1 MESSTIK
8 EGFFQA
14 VCLGDTVSTK
24 HLLSTGC
31 IDVNCVDDSG
41 FTALHHA
48 ASLNNTTMI
57 RLLHAHQANINVR
70 MEDESGAAPI
80 HVATMYGSLDAI
92 VTLHQ
97 LGCDISAFD
106 DDDLTPL
113 HYAVE
118 SEDKNTV
125 SLLLKLNAN
134 ITACG
139 STGAPLHIAAK
150 KDNLEIIWVLVQN
163 GHPADIDVRDTEDY
177 TPLHVAAQNGCDRSA
192 ALLVSMGANVLSK
205 TAEGQSACDLATRSR
220 CPFVVNILAFVS
232 EEVLSKFSHYDPLVQ
247 RLGAA
252 LHLAANQ
259 NRKSSVNYLLNQAG
273 CPPDVEDNTGRTALS
288 IAIKNNN
295 LEMCREL
302 ISLGANVNH
311 VSKNGVMPIL
321 TAAIN
326 GYVQVAEELIRNGA
340 EVDKV
345 STEYGSALHQA
356 ASGGHTDV
364 VKILLAHG
372 CPIDI
377 IDSDQRTVLTWA
389 AEYKNL
395 AICQEVIAQDQLRY
409 KKLSAST
416 IIGSIGWSAAVNSKK
431 IVQFLIETLDL
442 YRTEDMTELAMTY
455 GIPYFIFYSSMK
467 KMLQPAIKFNNKYCC
482 PEDEGD
488 LPGFLHVA
496 AINGNV
502 DVFSTLSDSQVKK
515 QIGQLKDV
523 SKVYSMFFKDNFPEG
538 YSLLNPL
545 HIGLLMMGN
554 QEALPK
560 VFNLNDKVIAV
571 QIHEYTVFCDHLITA
586 CPSIVNDPLPDG
598 RTPLDLARDLGLEKM
613 AWTLL
618 KCGGQTNSFL
628 GHPNARHSEQI
639 NKSYRIT
646 GIASALKQH
655 TAQTVMSFRSGQEL
669 EASHLKSYIQNK
681 PKLSEIT
688 DIALSLISDRWLTV
702 GRLLGVDEAF
712 LETTIEAEDTNEKK
726 CRRVLKWWLE
736 NCTSPSWSELLS
748 VIEQTDAKQ
757 LILKELRSSCSQPSA
772 QVLPFQHSV
781 SEPHWLNTFESPHPH
796 RQWSHPLN
804 TTGSGLL
811 PQDHR
816 QLLLLEQTQILHNS
830 NNTHHHYYS
839 QLSFP
844 QLPPC
849 PSPQLQLYNCN
860 PHPPQYH
867 NDHPSQSPNIYELQ
881 RDLVDRVAAEW
892 EKLGI
897 VLQVEMYVLNKI
909 TADSVNKGVEK
920 CCMDLFKRW
929 LRGDKGTGSL
939 PRTWDTI
946 IPAVEEIDPPLAREL
961 HSKYKTGCQKP

>member
-1 MESSTIK
+1 MESSNIK
-8 EGFFQA
+8 EDFFHA
-14 VCLGDTVSTK
+14 VCSGDTVSTK

-57 RLLHAHQANINVR
+57 RLLHAHQANINAR
-70 MEDESGAAPI
+70 MEDESGAALI
-80 HVATMYGSLDAI
+80 HVATMYSSLDAI
-92 VTLHQ
+92 VTLYQ

-118 SEDKNTV
+118 SEDMNTV

-134 ITACG
+134 VTACG
-139 STGAPLHIAAK
+139 SSGAPLHIAAK
-150 KDNLEIIWVLVQN
+150 KDNLEIIEVLVQN
-163 GHPADIDVRDTEDY
+163 GHPADIDVCDMEGY

-192 ALLVSMGANVLSK
+192 ALLVSMGANVRSK
-205 TAEGQSACDLATRSR
+205 TAEGQSACELATRSR
-220 CPFVVNILAFVS
+220 YPLVVNILYYAS
-232 EEVLSKFSHYDPLVQ
+232 EDVLSRFSNYDPLVQ

-252 LHLAANQ
+252 LHLATNQ
-259 NRKSSVNYLLNQAG
+259 NRKSSVNYLLKQAG

-288 IAIKNNN
+288 IAITNNN
-295 LEMCREL
+295 LALCKKL

-311 VSKNGVMPIL
+311 VNKNGVMPIL

-326 GYVQVAEELIRNGA
+326 GHVQVAEELIRNGA

-345 STEYGSALHQA
+345 SGEYGSALHQA

-372 CPIDI
+372 CSIDI
-377 IDSDQRTVLTWA
+377 VDCYQLTVLTWA
-389 AEYKNL
+389 AEYENL
-395 AICQEVIAQDQLRY
+395 AMCQEIIAQDQSRY
-409 KKLSAST
+409 KKFSAST
-416 IIGSIGWSAAVNSKK
+416 IIGSICWSAAGNSEK
-431 IVQFLIETLDL
+431 IVQFLIEMLDL
-442 YRTEDMTELAMTY
+442 YRTENMTELAITY

-467 KMLQPAIKFNNKYCC
+467 KMLHPAIEFNNKYCC

-502 DVFSTLSDSQVKK
+502 DVFSTLSDSQVEK
-515 QIGQLKDV
+515 QISQLKDV
-523 SKVYSMFFKDNFPEG
+523 SKVYSLFFKDSFPEG

-545 HIGLLMMGN
+545 HISLLMMSSQDGLRR
-554 QEALPK
+554 E
-560 VFNLNDKVIAV
+560 FFLNDKVISALV
-571 QIHEYTVFCDHLITA
+571 YDYTVFCERLITA
-586 CPSIVNDPLPDG
+586 CPSIVNEPLPDG
-598 RTPLDLARDLGLEKM
+598 RTPLDLARDLGLNKM
-613 AWTLL
+613 ALTLL
-618 KCGGQTNSFL
+618 NRGGQTNPFL
-628 GHPNARHSEQI
+628 GHPNARLFEQLE
-639 NKSYRIT
+639 KTYRIT
-646 GIASALKQH
+646 GIASALKQQ

-669 EASHLKSYIQNK
+669 EASHLKSYLQNK

-736 NCTSPSWSELLS
+736 NCASPSWSELLS

-757 LILKELRSSCSQPSA
+757 LILERLRSSCSQPSV
-772 QVLPFQHSV
+772 QVLPFRHSI
-781 SEPHWLNTFESPHPH
+781 SEPHWPTTFESPHPH

-804 TTGSGLL
+804 TTGGGLL
-811 PQDHR
+811 PQDHL
-816 QLLLLEQTQILHNS
+816 QLLLLQQTQILHNS
-830 NNTHHHYYS
+830 NNTYHHYYP

-849 PSPQLQLYNCN
+849 PSPQLQLYH

-897 VLQVEMYVLNKI
+897 VLQVEMYVLNNI
-909 TADSVNKGVEK
+909 TVNSVQQGVEK
-920 CCMDLFKRW
+920 CCMDLFMRW

-946 IPAVEEIDPPLAREL
+946 IPAVEEIDPPVAREL
-961 HSKYKTGCQKP
+961 HSKYKTGDQKP

>member
-1 MESSTIK
+1 
-8 EGFFQA
+8 
-14 VCLGDTVSTK
+14 
-24 HLLSTGC
+24 
-31 IDVNCVDDSG
+31 
-41 FTALHHA
+41 
-48 ASLNNTTMI
+48 MI
-57 RLLHAHQANINVR
+57 RLLHAHQANINAR
-70 MEDESGAAPI
+70 MKDESGAAPI
-80 HVATMYGSLDAI
+80 HVAIMYGSLDAI
-92 VTLHQ
+92 VTLHH

-118 SEDKNTV
+118 SEDVNIV
-125 SLLLKLNAN
+125 GLLLKLNAN
-134 ITACG
+134 VTACG
-139 STGAPLHIAAK
+139 SSRAPLHIAAK
-150 KDNLEIIWVLVQN
+150 KDNLEIIRVLVQN
-163 GHPADIDVRDTEDY
+163 GHPADIDVRDIEDY

-220 CPFVVNILAFVS
+220 CPHVVNILAYVR
-232 EEVLSKFSHYDPLVQ
+232 EEVLSTFSHYDPLLQ

-252 LHLAANQ
+252 LHLATYQ
-259 NRKSSVNYLLNQAG
+259 NRISSVNYLLKQAG

-288 IAIKNNN
+288 IAITNSN
-295 LEMCREL
+295 LEMCKEL
-302 ISLGANVNH
+302 MSLGANVNH
-311 VSKNGVMPIL
+311 VNEIGVMPLL
-321 TAAIN
+321 TAAVN
-326 GYVQVAEELIRNGA
+326 GYIQVVEELIRNGA

-345 STEYGSALHQA
+345 SRGYGSALHQA

-377 IDSDQRTVLTWA
+377 VDCHQLTILTWA

-395 AICQEVIAQDQLRY
+395 IMCQEVIAQDQLCY

-416 IIGSIGWSAAVNSKK
+416 IIDSIGLSAAGNSKK

-442 YRTEDMTELAMTY
+442 YRTEDITKLAMTY
-455 GIPYFIFYSSMK
+455 GIPYFIFYSSIKQLM
-467 KMLQPAIKFNNKYCC
+467 QPAIEFNNKYCC

-502 DVFSTLSDSQVKK
+502 DVFSTLSDSQVEK

-523 SKVYSMFFKDNFPEG
+523 SKVHSTFKDNFPEG

-554 QEALPK
+554 QQALRIG
-560 VFNLNDKVIAV
+560 VTLGDKVISALV
-571 QIHEYTVFCDHLITA
+571 YDYTVFCDRLITA
-586 CPSIVNDPLPDG
+586 CPSIVNEPLPDG

-618 KCGGQTNSFL
+618 KCGGQTNPFL
-628 GHPNARHSEQI
+628 GHPNARHSEQLD
-639 NKSYRIT
+639 KAYRIT
-646 GIASALKQH
+646 GIA
-655 TAQTVMSFRSGQEL
+655 VMSFRSGQEL
-669 EASHLKSYIQNK
+669 EPSHLKSYLQNK

-712 LETTIEAEDTNEKK
+712 LETTFEAEDTNEKK

-736 NCTSPSWSELLS
+736 NCANPSWNELLS
-748 VIEQTDAKQ
+748 VIEQTDPKQ
-757 LILKELRSSCSQPSA
+757 LILERLRTSC
-772 QVLPFQHSV
+772 
-781 SEPHWLNTFESPHPH
+781 T
-796 RQWSHPLN
+796 
-804 TTGSGLL
+804 
-811 PQDHR
+811 
-816 QLLLLEQTQILHNS
+816 
-830 NNTHHHYYS
+830 
-839 QLSFP
+839 

-849 PSPQLQLYNCN
+849 PSPPP
-860 PHPPQYH
+860 PHH
-867 NDHPSQSPNIYELQ
+867 NDHLSESPNIYEVQ
-881 RDLVDRVAAEW
+881 RDIGDRVAAEW
-892 EKLGI
+892 YKLGI
-897 VLQVEMYVLNKI
+897 VLQVEAYVLNNI
-909 TADSVNKGVEK
+909 RANLVQQGVEK
-920 CCMDLFKRW
+920 CCMDLFMRW

>member
-1 MESSTIK
+1 MESATIK
-8 EGFFQA
+8 EEFFQA
-14 VCLGDTVSTK
+14 VCSGNTVSTK
-24 HLLSTGC
+24 YLLSTGC

-48 ASLNNTTMI
+48 ASLDNTTMI
-57 RLLHAHQANINVR
+57 RLLHAHQANINAR
-70 MEDESGAAPI
+70 MKDESGAAPI

-92 VTLHQ
+92 VTLHH

-118 SEDKNTV
+118 SEDVNII

-134 ITACG
+134 VTACG
-139 STGAPLHIAAK
+139 SSGAPLHIAAK
-150 KDNLEIIWVLVQN
+150 KDNLEIIRVLVQN
-163 GHPADIDVRDTEDY
+163 GHPADIDVRDIEDY

-205 TAEGQSACDLATRSR
+205 TAEGQSACDLATKSR
-220 CPFVVNILAFVS
+220 CPHVVNILAYVR
-232 EEVLSKFSHYDPLVQ
+232 EDVLSRFSHYDPLVQ

-252 LHLAANQ
+252 LHFATHQ
-259 NRKSSVNYLLNQAG
+259 NRKSSVNYLLKQTG
-273 CPPDVEDNTGRTALS
+273 CPPDVEDNTGRTALR
-288 IAIKNNN
+288 IAINNN
-295 LEMCREL
+295 NSEMCKVL

-311 VSKNGVMPIL
+311 VSKNGVRPIL
-321 TAAIN
+321 PAAFN
-326 GYVQVAEELIRNGA
+326 GYVQIVEELIQNGA

-345 STEYGSALHQA
+345 SREYGSALHQA

-377 IDSDQRTVLTWA
+377 LDFYQNTILEWA
-389 AEYKNL
+389 AKEKNL
-395 AICQEVIAQDQLRY
+395 AVCQEVIAQDQLRY
-409 KKLSAST
+409 KKLSALD
-416 IIGSIGWSAAVNSKK
+416 IIDSIGWSAADNSEK
-431 IVQFLIETLDL
+431 IVQFFIETLDL
-442 YRTEDMTELAMTY
+442 YRTQDMTELAMMY
-455 GIPYFIFYSSMK
+455 GIPYFIFYSSIKQLM
-467 KMLQPAIKFNNKYCC
+467 QPVIEFNNKYCC

-502 DVFSTLSDSQVKK
+502 DVFSILSDSQVEK

-545 HIGLLMMGN
+545 HISLLMMSS
-554 QEALPK
+554 QEALRGELI
-560 VFNLNDKVIAV
+560 LNDKVISTLV
-571 QIHEYTVFCDHLITA
+571 YDYSVFCDRLNTA
-586 CPSIVNDPLPDG
+586 CPLMVNDPLPDG
-598 RTPLDLARDLGLEKM
+598 RTPLDLVRNLGLEKM

-618 KCGGQTNSFL
+618 KCGGQTNPFL
-628 GHPNARHSEQI
+628 GHPNARHSEQLD
-639 NKSYRIT
+639 KAYRIT

-669 EASHLKSYIQNK
+669 EPSHLKSYLQNK

-688 DIALSLISDRWLTV
+688 DITLSLISDRWLTV

-736 NCTSPSWSELLS
+736 NCTSPSWNELLS

-757 LILKELRSSCSQPSA
+757 LILERLRTSCIQPS
-772 QVLPFQHSV
+772 VRMLPIQHSI
-781 SEPHWLNTFESPHPH
+781 SEHHWPNTFESPHLH

-804 TTGSGLL
+804 TTRSGLL
-811 PQDHR
+811 SQD
-816 QLLLLEQTQILHNS
+816 QLLLLQQTQILHNS
-830 NNTHHHYYS
+830 NNTHHHYYP

-849 PSPQLQLYNCN
+849 TSQQLQLSN
-860 PHPPQYH
+860 PHPHQYH
-867 NDHPSQSPNIYELQ
+867 NDHPTQSPNIYEVQ

-892 EKLGI
+892 YKLGI
-897 VLQVEMYVLNKI
+897 VLQVETYVLNNI
-909 TADSVNKGVEK
+909 TVNSVQQGVEK
-920 CCMDLFKRW
+920 CCMDLFMRW

-939 PRTWDTI
+939 LRTWDTI

-961 HSKYKTGCQKP
+961 HSKYKPGCQKP

>member
-1 MESSTIK
+1 MESSTIN
-8 EGFFQA
+8 GNFFHA
-14 VCLGDTVSTK
+14 VCSGDTVSTK
-24 HLLSTGC
+24 HLLFTRC

-57 RLLHAHQANINVR
+57 RLLHAHQANINAR

-80 HVATMYGSLDAI
+80 HVATMYSSLDAI

-97 LGCDISAFD
+97 LGCNISAFD

-118 SEDKNTV
+118 SEDMNTV

-134 ITACG
+134 VTACG

-150 KDNLEIIWVLVQN
+150 KDNLEIIQVIVQN
-163 GHPADIDVRDTEDY
+163 GHPADIDVRDMEDY

-192 ALLVSMGANVLSK
+192 ALLVSMGANVRNK
-205 TAEGQSACDLATRSR
+205 TAEGQSACELAMRGR
-220 CPFVVNILAFVS
+220 CPLVVNILAYVS
-232 EEVLSKFSHYDPLVQ
+232 VEVLSRFSLYDPLMQ

-252 LHLAANQ
+252 LHLATNQ
-259 NRKSSVNYLLNQAG
+259 NRKSSVKYLLKQAG

-288 IAIKNNN
+288 IATSNNN
-295 LEMCREL
+295 LAMCREL

-311 VSKNGVMPIL
+311 VSKNGVMPLL

-326 GYVQVAEELIRNGA
+326 GYVQVVEELIRNGA

-345 STEYGSALHQA
+345 SSEYGSALHQA

-377 IDSDQRTVLTWA
+377 VDCYQLTVLMWA
-389 AEYKNL
+389 AEEKNL
-395 AICQEVIAQDQLRY
+395 AMCQEVIAQDQLRY
-409 KKLSAST
+409 KKLSASD
-416 IIGSIGWSAAVNSKK
+416 IIGGIAWSAASNSEK

-455 GIPYFIFYSSMK
+455 GIPYFIFYSSTKHLMH
-467 KMLQPAIKFNNKYCC
+467 PAIEFNNKYCC

-488 LPGFLHVA
+488 LPGFLHMA

-502 DVFSTLSDSQVKK
+502 DVFSILSDSQVEK

-523 SKVYSMFFKDNFPEG
+523 TEVYSMFFKDNFPEG

-554 QEALPK
+554 QESLRVGLTLGDIVISAL
-560 VFNLNDKVIAV
+560 VYD
-571 QIHEYTVFCDHLITA
+571 YTVFCDRLITA
-586 CPSIVNDPLPDG
+586 CPSIVNEPLPDG
-598 RTPLDLARDLGLEKM
+598 RTPLDLARDLGLNKM
-613 AWTLL
+613 ALTLL
-618 KCGGQTNSFL
+618 NRGGQTNPFL
-628 GHPNARHSEQI
+628 GQPNARLFEQLE
-639 NKSYRIT
+639 KTYRIT

-669 EASHLKSYIQNK
+669 EASHLKSYLQNK

-712 LETTIEAEDTNEKK
+712 LETTFEAEDTNEKK

-736 NCTSPSWSELLS
+736 NRASPSWSELLS

-757 LILKELRSSCSQPSA
+757 LILERLRSTCSQPSA
-772 QVLPFQHSV
+772 QVLPFQHSI
-781 SEPHWLNTFESPHPH
+781 SEPHWPTTFESPHPH

-804 TTGSGLL
+804 TTGSGVL

-816 QLLLLEQTQILHNS
+816 QLLLQQQTQVLHNS
-830 NNTHHHYYS
+830 NNTHHHYYP

-849 PSPQLQLYNCN
+849 PSPQLQLYH

-867 NDHPSQSPNIYELQ
+867 NDHLSQSPNIYELQ

-897 VLQVEMYVLNKI
+897 VLQVEMYVLNNI
-909 TADSVNKGVEK
+909 TVNSVQQGVEK
-920 CCMDLFKRW
+920 CCMDLFMRW

>member
-1 MESSTIK
+1 MESLNIK
-8 EGFFQA
+8 EDFFQA

-57 RLLHAHQANINVR
+57 RLLHAHQANINAR
-70 MEDESGAAPI
+70 MEGESGAAPI
-80 HVATMYGSLDAI
+80 HVATMYSSLNAI

-97 LGCDISAFD
+97 LGCNISAFD

-118 SEDKNTV
+118 SEDVNTV

-134 ITACG
+134 VTACG
-139 STGAPLHIAAK
+139 SSGAPLHIAAK
-150 KDNLEIIWVLVQN
+150 KDNLEIIEVLVQN
-163 GHPADIDVRDTEDY
+163 GHPADTDVRDTEDY
-177 TPLHVAAQNGCDRSA
+177 TPLHVAAQNGCDKSA
-192 ALLVSMGANVLSK
+192 ALLVSMGANVCSK
-205 TAEGQSACDLATRSR
+205 TAEGQTACELATRSR
-220 CPFVVNILAFVS
+220 YPFVVNILAYVS
-232 EEVLSKFSHYDPLVQ
+232 EDVLSRFSNHDPLVQ

-252 LHLAANQ
+252 LHFATAQ
-259 NRKSSVNYLLNQAG
+259 NRILSVNYLLKQAG
-273 CPPDVEDNTGRTALS
+273 CPPDVEDNTGRTALN
-288 IAIKNNN
+288 IAITKNN
-295 LEMCREL
+295 LETCKVL

-311 VSKNGVMPIL
+311 VSKNGVSPIL
-321 TAAIN
+321 TAAFK
-326 GYVQVAEELIRNGA
+326 GYVQVVEELIRNGA
-340 EVDKV
+340 EVDMV
-345 STEYGSALHQA
+345 SRGYGCALHQA

-377 IDSDQRTVLTWA
+377 VDSDQLTVLMWA
-389 AEYKNL
+389 AGEKNL
-395 AICQEVIAQDQLRY
+395 AMCQEVIAQDQLRY
-409 KKLSAST
+409 KKFSAST
-416 IIGSIGWSAAVNSKK
+416 IIDSIGWSAASNSEK

-442 YRTEDMTELAMTY
+442 YRTQDMTELAITY
-455 GIPYFIFYSSMK
+455 GIPYFIFYSSIKQLM
-467 KMLQPAIKFNNKYCC
+467 QPAIEFNNKYCC
-482 PEDEGD
+482 PEDEGE

-502 DVFSTLSDSQVKK
+502 DVFSILSDSQVGK
-515 QIGQLKDV
+515 QISQLKDV

-545 HIGLLMMGN
+545 HISLLTMS
-554 QEALPK
+554 QKVLPGELI
-560 VFNLNDKVIAV
+560 LNDIMISALVYD
-571 QIHEYTVFCDHLITA
+571 YTVFCDHLITA

-618 KCGGQTNSFL
+618 NCGGQTNPFL
-628 GHPNARHSEQI
+628 GHPNAHLFEQLD
-639 NKSYRIT
+639 KAYRIT

-669 EASHLKSYIQNK
+669 EASHLKSYLQNK

-712 LETTIEAEDTNEKK
+712 LETIIEAEDTNEKK

-757 LILKELRSSCSQPSA
+757 LILERLRSTCSQPSA
-772 QVLPFQHSV
+772 QVLPFQHSI
-781 SEPHWLNTFESPHPH
+781 SEPHWPTTFESPHPH

-816 QLLLLEQTQILHNS
+816 QLLLLQQTQILHNS
-830 NNTHHHYYS
+830 NNTHHHYYP

-860 PHPPQYH
+860 PHPTQY
-867 NDHPSQSPNIYELQ
+867 HPSQSPNIYELQ

-892 EKLGI
+892 YKLGI
-897 VLQVEMYVLNKI
+897 VLQVEMYVLNNI
-909 TADSVNKGVEK
+909 TVNSVQQGVEK
-920 CCMDLFKRW
+920 CCMDLFMRW

>member
-1 MESSTIK
+1 MELSNIK
-8 EGFFQA
+8 EDFFQA
-14 VCLGDTVSTK
+14 VCSGDTVSTK

-48 ASLNNTTMI
+48 ASLNNATMI
-57 RLLHAHQANINVR
+57 RLLHTHQANINAR
-70 MEDESGAAPI
+70 MEGESGAAPI
-80 HVATMYGSLDAI
+80 HVATMYTSLDAI

-97 LGCDISAFD
+97 LGCNISAFD

-118 SEDKNTV
+118 SEDMNTV

-134 ITACG
+134 VTACG
-139 STGAPLHIAAK
+139 SSGAPLHIAAK
-150 KDNLEIIWVLVQN
+150 KDNLEIIQVLVQN
-163 GHPADIDVRDTEDY
+163 GHPADIDMRDTEDY

-192 ALLVSMGANVLSK
+192 ALLVSMGANVCSK
-205 TAEGQSACDLATRSR
+205 TAEGQSACELAMRSR
-220 CPFVVNILAFVS
+220 CPHVVNILANFS
-232 EEVLSKFSHYDPLVQ
+232 EDVLSRFSNHDPLVK

-252 LHLAANQ
+252 LHYATKR
-259 NRKSSVNYLLNQAG
+259 NRKSLVNYLLKQTV
-273 CPPDVEDNTGRTALS
+273 CPPDVEDNTGRTALI
-288 IAIKNNN
+288 IAITNNN
-295 LEMCREL
+295 LAMCREL

-321 TAAIN
+321 TAAFN
-326 GYVQVAEELIRNGA
+326 GYVQVVKELIQNRA

-345 STEYGSALHQA
+345 SRKYGSALHQA

-364 VKILLAHG
+364 GKILLAHG

-377 IDSDQRTVLTWA
+377 VDSYHFTVLMWA
-389 AEYKNL
+389 TEEKNL
-395 AICQEVIAQDQLRY
+395 ATCQEIIAQDQLCY
-409 KKLSAST
+409 KKLLALD
-416 IIGSIGWSAAVNSKK
+416 IIGGIAWSVASNRKK

-442 YRTEDMTELAMTY
+442 YRTHNMTELAMTF

-467 KMLQPAIKFNNKYCC
+467 KLLLPAIKFNNRYCWK
-482 PEDEGD
+482 DEGD

-502 DVFSTLSDSQVKK
+502 DVFSILSDSQVEK

-523 SKVYSMFFKDNFPEG
+523 TEVYSMFFKDNFPEG

-545 HIGLLMMGN
+545 HISLLMMGK
-554 QEALPK
+554 QGALPK
-560 VFNLNDKVIAV
+560 VFNLNDKVIPV
-571 QIHEYTVFCDHLITA
+571 QIHDYTVFCDRLITA
-586 CPSIVNDPLPDG
+586 CSSIVNDPLPDG
-598 RTPLDLARDLGLEKM
+598 RTPLDLARDLGLNKM
-613 AWTLL
+613 ALMLL
-618 KCGGQTNSFL
+618 NRGGQTNPFL
-628 GHPNARHSEQI
+628 GHPNARLFEQLE
-639 NKSYRIT
+639 KTYRIT

-669 EASHLKSYIQNK
+669 EASHLKSYLQNK

-757 LILKELRSSCSQPSA
+757 LILERLRSSCSQPSA
-772 QVLPFQHSV
+772 QVLPFQHSI
-781 SEPHWLNTFESPHPH
+781 SEPHRPTTFESPHPH
-796 RQWSHPLN
+796 HQCSHPLN

-811 PQDHR
+811 PQDHH
-816 QLLLLEQTQILHNS
+816 QLLLLQQTQVLHNS
-830 NNTHHHYYS
+830 NNTHHHYYP

-849 PSPQLQLYNCN
+849 PSPQLQLYN

-892 EKLGI
+892 YKLGI
-897 VLQVEMYVLNKI
+897 VLQVEMYVLNNI
-909 TADSVNKGVEK
+909 TVNSVQQGVEK
-920 CCMDLFKRW
+920 CCMDLFMRW

-946 IPAVEEIDPPLAREL
+946 ISAVEEIDPPLAREL

>member
-8 EGFFQA
+8 EEFFQA
-14 VCLGDTVSTK
+14 VCSGDTVSTK
-24 HLLSTGC
+24 YLLSTGC

-48 ASLNNTTMI
+48 ASLDNTTMI
-57 RLLHAHQANINVR
+57 RLLHAHQANINAR
-70 MEDESGAAPI
+70 MQDELGAAPI
-80 HVATMYGSLDAI
+80 HVATMYGSLDTI
-92 VTLHQ
+92 VTLHH
-97 LGCDISAFD
+97 LGCDISAFE

-118 SEDKNTV
+118 SEDVNIV

-134 ITACG
+134 VTACG
-139 STGAPLHIAAK
+139 SSGAPLHIAAK
-150 KDNLEIIWVLVQN
+150 KDNLEIIRVLVQN
-163 GHPADIDVRDTEDY
+163 GHPADIDVRDIEDY

-205 TAEGQSACDLATRSR
+205 TAQGQSACDLATRNR
-220 CPFVVNILAFVS
+220 YPLVVNILAYVR
-232 EEVLSKFSHYDPLVQ
+232 EDVLSRFSHCDPLMQ

-252 LHLAANQ
+252 LHLATHQ
-259 NRKSSVNYLLNQAG
+259 NRISSVNYLLKQAG

-288 IAIKNNN
+288 IATINNN
-295 LEMCREL
+295 LEMCKEL

-311 VSKNGVMPIL
+311 VSKNGVRPIL
-321 TAAIN
+321 TAAFN
-326 GYVQVAEELIRNGA
+326 GYVQIVEELIRNGA

-345 STEYGSALHQA
+345 SRGYGSALHQA

-377 IDSDQRTVLTWA
+377 VDSYQLTILTWA
-389 AEYKNL
+389 AEEKNL
-395 AICQEVIAQDQLRY
+395 AMCQEVIAQDQLHY
-409 KKLSAST
+409 KKLSALD
-416 IIGSIGWSAAVNSKK
+416 IIGGIAWSAAGNREKT
-431 IVQFLIETLDL
+431 VQFLIETLDL
-442 YRTEDMTELAMTY
+442 YRTQDMTELAMTY
-455 GIPYFIFYSSMK
+455 GIPYFIFYSSIKQLM
-467 KMLQPAIKFNNKYCC
+467 QPAIKFNNKYCC

-502 DVFSTLSDSQVKK
+502 DVFSILSDSQVDM

-554 QEALPK
+554 QQALRIG
-560 VFNLNDKVIAV
+560 VTLGNKVISALV
-571 QIHEYTVFCDHLITA
+571 YNYSVFCDRLITA
-586 CPSIVNDPLPDG
+586 CPSIVNERLPDG

-618 KCGGQTNSFL
+618 KCGGQTNPFL
-628 GHPNARHSEQI
+628 GHPNVRHSKQLD
-639 NKSYRIT
+639 KAYRIK
-646 GIASALKQH
+646 GIA
-655 TAQTVMSFRSGQEL
+655 VMSFRSGQEL
-669 EASHLKSYIQNK
+669 EPSHLKSYLQNK

-702 GRLLGVDEAF
+702 GRLLGVDEAI
-712 LETTIEAEDTNEKK
+712 LETTFEAEDTNEKK

-736 NCTSPSWSELLS
+736 NCANPSWNELLS
-748 VIEQTDAKQ
+748 VIEQTDPKQ
-757 LILKELRSSCSQPSA
+757 LILERLRTSC
-772 QVLPFQHSV
+772 
-781 SEPHWLNTFESPHPH
+781 T
-796 RQWSHPLN
+796 
-804 TTGSGLL
+804 
-811 PQDHR
+811 
-816 QLLLLEQTQILHNS
+816 
-830 NNTHHHYYS
+830 
-839 QLSFP
+839 

-849 PSPQLQLYNCN
+849 PSPPP
-860 PHPPQYH
+860 PHH
-867 NDHPSQSPNIYELQ
+867 NDHLSESPNIYQVQ
-881 RDLVDRVAAEW
+881 RDIGDRVAAEW
-892 EKLGI
+892 YKLGI
-897 VLQVEMYVLNKI
+897 VLQVEAYVLNNI
-909 TADSVNKGVEK
+909 RANLVQQGVEK
-920 CCMDLFKRW
+920 CCMDLFMRW
-929 LRGDKGTGSL
+929 LRGVKGTGSL

-961 HSKYKTGCQKP
+961 HLKYKTGCQKP

>member
-1 MESSTIK
+1 MESSNIK
-8 EGFFQA
+8 EDFFQA
-14 VCLGDTVSTK
+14 VCSGDTVSMK

-31 IDVNCVDDSG
+31 IDVNCVDDAG

-57 RLLHAHQANINVR
+57 RLLHTHQANINAR

-92 VTLHQ
+92 VTLHK
-97 LGCDISAFD
+97 LSCDISAFD
-106 DDDLTPL
+106 NDDLTPL

-118 SEDKNTV
+118 SEEMNTV

-134 ITACG
+134 VTACG
-139 STGAPLHIAAK
+139 SSGAPLHIAAK
-150 KDNLEIIWVLVQN
+150 KDNLEIIQVLVQN
-163 GHPADIDVRDTEDY
+163 GHPADIDVRDMEDY
-177 TPLHVAAQNGCDRSA
+177 TPLHVAAQNSCDRSA

-205 TAEGQSACDLATRSR
+205 TAEGQSACELATRSR
-220 CPFVVNILAFVS
+220 CPFVVNILCNFS
-232 EEVLSKFSHYDPLVQ
+232 EEVLSRFSNHDPLLQ

-252 LHLAANQ
+252 LHLATNQ
-259 NRKSSVNYLLNQAG
+259 NRKSSVNYLLKKAG
-273 CPPDVEDNTGRTALS
+273 CPPDVEDNKGRTALR
-288 IAIKNNN
+288 IAIANNN

-311 VSKNGVMPIL
+311 VSKNGVSPIL
-321 TAAIN
+321 TAAFN
-326 GYVQVAEELIRNGA
+326 GYVQVVEELIRNGA

-345 STEYGSALHQA
+345 SRKYGSALHQA

-377 IDSDQRTVLTWA
+377 LDCYQRTMLTWA
-389 AEYKNL
+389 AGKKNL
-395 AICQEVIAQDQLRY
+395 AMCQEIVAQDQLCY
-409 KKLSAST
+409 KKLLASD
-416 IIGSIGWSAAVNSKK
+416 IIDSIGWSAVTNRKK
-431 IVQFLIETLDL
+431 IVEFFIETLDL
-442 YRTEDMTELAMTY
+442 YRTQDISESAMTY
-455 GIPYFIFYSSMK
+455 GIPYFTFYSSIKQLM
-467 KMLQPAIKFNNKYCC
+467 QPAIKFNNKYCC

-502 DVFSTLSDSQVKK
+502 DVFSILSDLQVEK
-515 QIGQLKDV
+515 QMGQLKDV

-545 HIGLLMMGN
+545 HISLLMMSS
-554 QEALPK
+554 QKALRRE
-560 VFNLNDKVIAV
+560 FFLNDKIISALVYD
-571 QIHEYTVFCDHLITA
+571 YTVFCDHLITA

-613 AWTLL
+613 ALTLL
-618 KCGGQTNSFL
+618 KCGGQTNPFL
-628 GHPNARHSEQI
+628 GHPNARLFEQLE
-639 NKSYRIT
+639 KTYRIT

-669 EASHLKSYIQNK
+669 ETSHLKSYLQNK

-712 LETTIEAEDTNEKK
+712 LETTFEAKDTNEKK

-736 NCTSPSWSELLS
+736 NCASPSWSELLS

-757 LILKELRSSCSQPSA
+757 LILERLRSSCSQPYA
-772 QVLPFQHSV
+772 QVLPFQHSI
-781 SEPHWLNTFESPHPH
+781 SKPHWPTTFESPHPH

-816 QLLLLEQTQILHNS
+816 QMLLLQQTQILHNS
-830 NNTHHHYYS
+830 NNTHHHYYP
-839 QLSFP
+839 QLSFT

-849 PSPQLQLYNCN
+849 PSPQLQLYH
-860 PHPPQYH
+860 PHPTQYH

-892 EKLGI
+892 YKLGI
-897 VLQVEMYVLNKI
+897 VLQVEMYVLNNI
-909 TADSVNKGVEK
+909 TVNSVQQGVEK
-920 CCMDLFKRW
+920 CCMDLFMRW

-939 PRTWDTI
+939 RRTWDTI

>member
-1 MESSTIK
+1 MESATIK
-8 EGFFQA
+8 EEFFQA
-14 VCLGDTVSTK
+14 VCSGETVSTK
-24 HLLSTGC
+24 YLLSTGC

-41 FTALHHA
+41 FTAIHHA
-48 ASLNNTTMI
+48 ASLDNTTMI
-57 RLLHAHQANINVR
+57 RLLHAHQANINAR
-70 MEDESGAAPI
+70 MQDQSGAAPI

-118 SEDKNTV
+118 SEDVNIV

-134 ITACG
+134 VTACG
-139 STGAPLHIAAK
+139 SSGAPLHIAAK
-150 KDNLEIIWVLVQN
+150 KNNLEIIRVLVQN
-163 GHPADIDVRDTEDY
+163 GHPADIDVRDIEDY

-220 CPFVVNILAFVS
+220 CPLVVNILAYVS
-232 EEVLSKFSHYDPLVQ
+232 EDVLSKFSHYDPPVQ

-252 LHLAANQ
+252 LHLATHQ
-259 NRKSSVNYLLNQAG
+259 NRKSSVNFLLKQAG

-288 IAIKNNN
+288 IAITNNN
-295 LEMCREL
+295 LEVCKEL
-302 ISLGANVNH
+302 INLGANVNH
-311 VSKNGVMPIL
+311 ISKNGVRPIL
-321 TAAIN
+321 TAAFN
-326 GYVQVAEELIRNGA
+326 GYIQIVEELIRNGA

-345 STEYGSALHQA
+345 SREYGSALHQA
-356 ASGGHTDV
+356 ASGGHTDI

-377 IDSDQRTVLTWA
+377 VDSYQLTVLTWA
-389 AEYKNL
+389 AEYENL
-395 AICQEVIAQDQLRY
+395 AMCQEVIAQDQLCY
-409 KKLSAST
+409 KKLSASA
-416 IIGSIGWSAAVNSKK
+416 IIGSMGWSAAGNREK

-442 YRTEDMTELAMTY
+442 YRTQDMTELAMTY

-467 KMLQPAIKFNNKYCC
+467 KLLMPAIEFNKKYCYK
-482 PEDEGD
+482 DQGD

-502 DVFSTLSDSQVKK
+502 DVFSTLSDSQVEK
-515 QIGQLKDV
+515 QISQLKDV

-545 HIGLLMMGN
+545 HISLLMMGN
-554 QEALPK
+554 QEAIHSK
-560 VFNLNDKVIAV
+560 FILNSKVISALV
-571 QIHEYTVFCDHLITA
+571 YDYTVFCDRLITA
-586 CPSIVNDPLPDG
+586 CPSIVNEPLPDG

-618 KCGGQTNSFL
+618 KWGGQTNPFL
-628 GHPNARHSEQI
+628 GHPNARHLEQLD
-639 NKSYRIT
+639 KAYRIT

-669 EASHLKSYIQNK
+669 EPSHLKSYLQNK

-688 DIALSLISDRWLTV
+688 DIALPLISDRWLTV

-712 LETTIEAEDTNEKK
+712 LETTFEAEDTNDKK

-736 NCTSPSWSELLS
+736 NCASPSWSELLS

-757 LILKELRSSCSQPSA
+757 LILERLRTSCIQPSA
-772 QVLPFQHSV
+772 RMLPIQHSI
-781 SEPHWLNTFESPHPH
+781 SEPHWTTTFESPHPH

-811 PQDHR
+811 SQD
-816 QLLLLEQTQILHNS
+816 QLLLLQQTQILHNS
-830 NNTHHHYYS
+830 NNTHHHYYP

-849 PSPQLQLYNCN
+849 PSQQLQLYNPL
-860 PHPPQYH
+860 PHQYH
-867 NDHPSQSPNIYELQ
+867 NDHPSQSPNILYEVQ
-881 RDLVDRVAAEW
+881 SDLVDRVAAKWHE
-892 EKLGI
+892 LGI
-897 VLQVEMYVLNKI
+897 FLQVETYVLNNI
-909 TADSVNKGVEK
+909 TGTSAQISVEK
-920 CCMDLFKRW
+920 CCMDLFMRW

-946 IPAVEEIDPPLAREL
+946 IPAVEKIDPPLAREL

>member
-1 MESSTIK
+1 MESANIK
-8 EGFFQA
+8 EEYFQA
-14 VCLGDTVSTK
+14 VCSGDTVSTK
-24 HLLSTGC
+24 YLLSTGC

-48 ASLNNTTMI
+48 ASLDNTTMI
-57 RLLHAHQANINVR
+57 RLLHAHQANINAR
-70 MEDESGAAPI
+70 MQDESGAAPI

-92 VTLHQ
+92 VTLHH

-118 SEDKNTV
+118 SEDVNIV

-134 ITACG
+134 VTACG
-139 STGAPLHIAAK
+139 SSGAPLHIAAK
-150 KDNLEIIWVLVQN
+150 KDNLEIIRVLVQN
-163 GHPADIDVRDTEDY
+163 GHPTDIDVRDIEDY

-192 ALLVSMGANVLSK
+192 ALLVSMGAKVLSK
-205 TAEGQSACDLATRSR
+205 TTEGQSACDLATRNR
-220 CPFVVNILAFVS
+220 CPFVVNILAYVS
-232 EEVLSKFSHYDPLVQ
+232 EDVLSRFSHYDPLVQ

-252 LHLAANQ
+252 LHLATHQ
-259 NRKSSVNYLLNQAG
+259 NRKSSVNYLLKQAG
-273 CPPDVEDNTGRTALS
+273 CPPDVEDNTGRTALN
-288 IAIKNNN
+288 IAITNNN
-295 LEMCREL
+295 LEMCKEL

-311 VSKNGVMPIL
+311 VDKNGVRPIL
-321 TAAIN
+321 PAAFK
-326 GYVQVAEELIRNGA
+326 GYVQIVEELIQNGA

-345 STEYGSALHQA
+345 SRGYGSALHQA
-356 ASGGHTDV
+356 VSGGHTDV

-377 IDSDQRTVLTWA
+377 GDSYQHTVLMWA
-389 AEYKNL
+389 AEYENL
-395 AICQEVIAQDQLRY
+395 AMCQEVIAQDQMCY
-409 KKLSAST
+409 KKLSASD
-416 IIGSIGWSAAVNSKK
+416 IIGGIAWSAAGNSEK

-442 YRTEDMTELAMTY
+442 YRTQDMTELAMTY
-455 GIPYFIFYSSMK
+455 GIPYFIFYSSIKQM
-467 KMLQPAIKFNNKYCC
+467 MQPTIEFNSKFCC

-502 DVFSTLSDSQVKK
+502 DVFSTLSDSQVEK

-545 HIGLLMMGN
+545 HISLLMMSS
-554 QEALPK
+554 QEALRGEII
-560 VFNLNDKVIAV
+560 LNDKVISALV
-571 QIHEYTVFCDHLITA
+571 YDYTVFCDRLITA
-586 CPSIVNDPLPDG
+586 CHSIVNEPLPDG

-618 KCGGQTNSFL
+618 KCGGQTNPFL
-628 GHPNARHSEQI
+628 GHPNACHSEQLD
-639 NKSYRIT
+639 KAYRIT
-646 GIASALKQH
+646 GIASTLKQH
-655 TAQTVMSFRSGQEL
+655 TAQTVMSFRAGQEL
-669 EASHLKSYIQNK
+669 EPSHLKSYLQNK

-736 NCTSPSWSELLS
+736 NCASPSWSELLS

-757 LILKELRSSCSQPSA
+757 LILERLRTSCIQPS
-772 QVLPFQHSV
+772 VRMLPIQHSI
-781 SEPHWLNTFESPHPH
+781 SEPHWPNTFESPHPH

-811 PQDHR
+811 PQD
-816 QLLLLEQTQILHNS
+816 QLLLLQPTQILHNS
-830 NNTHHHYYS
+830 NNTHHHYYPHPP
-839 QLSFP
+839 FP

-849 PSPQLQLYNCN
+849 PSQQLQLYN
-860 PHPPQYH
+860 PHPHHYH
-867 NDHPSQSPNIYELQ
+867 NDHPSQSPNIYEVQ

-892 EKLGI
+892 YKLGI
-897 VLQVEMYVLNKI
+897 VLQVETYVLNNI
-909 TADSVNKGVEK
+909 TVNSVQQGVEK
-920 CCMDLFKRW
+920 CCMDLFMRW

-946 IPAVEEIDPPLAREL
+946 ISAVEEIDPPLAREL

>member
-1 MESSTIK
+1 MESSNIK
-8 EGFFQA
+8 EEFFQA
-14 VCLGDTVSTK
+14 VCLGNTVSTK
-24 HLLSTGC
+24 YLLSTGC

-48 ASLNNTTMI
+48 ASLDNTTMI
-57 RLLHAHQANINVR
+57 RLLHAHQANINAR
-70 MEDESGAAPI
+70 MQDELGAAPI
-80 HVATMYGSLDAI
+80 HVATMFGSLDAI

-118 SEDKNTV
+118 SEDVNIV
-125 SLLLKLNAN
+125 RLLLKLNAN
-134 ITACG
+134 VTACN
-139 STGAPLHIAAK
+139 SSGAPLHIAAK
-150 KDNLEIIWVLVQN
+150 KDNLDVIRVLVQN
-163 GHPADIDVRDTEDY
+163 GHPTDIDVRDIEDY
-177 TPLHVAAQNGCDRSA
+177 TPLHMAAQNGCDRSA

-205 TAEGQSACDLATRSR
+205 TAQGQSACDLATWSR
-220 CPFVVNILAFVS
+220 CPRIVNILAFVR
-232 EEVLSKFSHYDPLVQ
+232 EEVVSRFSHCDPPVQ

-252 LHLAANQ
+252 LHLATHQ
-259 NRKSSVNYLLNQAG
+259 NRKSSVNFLLKQAG

-288 IAIKNNN
+288 IAITNNN
-295 LEMCREL
+295 LEMCKEL

-311 VSKNGVMPIL
+311 VSNNGVMPIL
-321 TAAIN
+321 TAAFN
-326 GYVQVAEELIRNGA
+326 GYVKIVEELIQNGA

-345 STEYGSALHQA
+345 SRGYGSALHQA
-356 ASGGHTDV
+356 AY
-364 VKILLAHG
+364 G
-372 CPIDI
+372 CPINIVDCYQLTI
-377 IDSDQRTVLTWA
+377 LTWA
-389 AEYKNL
+389 AEYENL
-395 AICQEVIAQDQLRY
+395 AMCQEVIAQDQLCY
-409 KKLSAST
+409 KKLSASN
-416 IIGSIGWSAAVNSKK
+416 IICSMGWSAAGNREK

-442 YRTEDMTELAMTY
+442 YRTQDMTELAMTY
-455 GIPYFIFYSSMK
+455 GIPYFIFYSSIKQLM
-467 KMLQPAIKFNNKYCC
+467 QPAIEFNNKYCC

-502 DVFSTLSDSQVKK
+502 DVFSILSDSQVEK

-523 SKVYSMFFKDNFPEG
+523 SKVYSVFFKDNFPEG

-545 HIGLLMMGN
+545 HISLLMMSS
-554 QEALPK
+554 QEALRIR
-560 VFNLNDKVIAV
+560 VTLGDKVITALV
-571 QIHEYTVFCDHLITA
+571 YDYTVFCDRLITA
-586 CPSIVNDPLPDG
+586 CPSIVNEPLPDG

-618 KCGGQTNSFL
+618 KCGGQTNPFL
-628 GHPNARHSEQI
+628 GHPNVRHLEQLD
-639 NKSYRIT
+639 KAYRIT

-655 TAQTVMSFRSGQEL
+655 TAQSVMSFRSGQEL
-669 EASHLKSYIQNK
+669 EPSHLKSYLQNK

-688 DIALSLISDRWLTV
+688 DIALPLISDRWLTV

-712 LETTIEAEDTNEKK
+712 LETTFEAEDTNEKK

-736 NCTSPSWSELLS
+736 NCASPSWNELLS

-757 LILKELRSSCSQPSA
+757 LILERLRTSCIQPS
-772 QVLPFQHSV
+772 VRMLPIQHSI
-781 SEPHWLNTFESPHPH
+781 SEPHWPNTFESPHPH

-811 PQDHR
+811 PQD
-816 QLLLLEQTQILHNS
+816 QLLLLQPTQILHNF
-830 NNTHHHYYS
+830 NNTHHHYY
-839 QLSFP
+839 P
-844 QLPPC
+844 HPP
-849 PSPQLQLYNCN
+849 PPQLQPYSSPRLELYQ
-860 PHPPQYH
+860 PPPPQGGS
-867 NDHPSQSPNIYELQ
+867 NDHPSKSPNIYEVQ

-892 EKLGI
+892 YKLGI
-897 VLQVEMYVLNKI
+897 VLQVETYVLNNI
-909 TADSVNKGVEK
+909 TVNSVQQGVEK
-920 CCMDLFKRW
+920 CCMDLFMRW
-929 LRGDKGTGSL
+929 LRGDKGTGSV